1 MEEKEKKIIQKE
13 SINIQLCIII
23 KMIQHIKT
31 TNLNLCYLYTKKTKF
46 NTEIRH
52 YKPSRS
58 SSFSPHLKL
67 W

>member
-1 MEEKEKKIIQKE
+1 MM
-13 SINIQLCIII
+13 I

-52 YKPSRS
+52 YKPTS
-58 SSFSPHLKL
+58 SSCGRYRYFSNN
-67 W
+67 